1 MNSIGYLSIVLGP
14 MYGGKTTELL
24 RKLNIYSELD
34 MKVLYINTDLDTR
47 KETDIFSTHNPLLSN
62 LGKIKGIKTKELK
75 NIISL
80 SEKYD
85 VIGIDEAQL
94 FTDLYEF
101 VKQLVDES
109 GKKVI
114 VAGLSGDYNRK
125 LFGNVHSLIPLCDE
139 LIKLNAYCKNCC
151 KNNNNLVPAH
161 FSKRINTVED
171 STILIGGA
179 NLYIPVCRKCY
190 FQN

>member
-1 MNSIGYLSIVLGP
+1 MTSTGYLSIVLGP

-47 KETDIFSTHNPLLSN
+47 ESTDIFSTHNPLLSN
-62 LGKIKGIKTKELK
+62 LGKINGIKTKELK
-75 NIISL
+75 TITTL
-80 SEKYD
+80 SEGYD
-85 VIGIDEAQL
+85 VIGVDEAQL
-94 FTDLYEF
+94 FSNLYDF
-101 VKQLVDES
+101 VSHLVDKC

-125 LFGNVHSLIPLCDE
+125 LFGDIHTLIPLCDE
-139 LIKLNAYCKNCC
+139 LIKLNAYCKSCC
-151 KNNNNLVPAH
+151 KDNNSLVPAH
-161 FSKRINTVED
+161 FSKRINTED
-171 STILIGGA
+171 SSTILIGGA
-179 NLYIPVCRKCY
+179 NLYTPVCRKCY